1 LLIIQK
7 TSAFI
12 LYLNKNTCFMEQ
24 YGKILVFVMPIFL
37 ILILLEKAYGYYKGE
52 DTAPNMDS
60 VASVSSGMV
69 NSVKDVLGLSITLI
83 SYDWIVSK
91 IAIFNLEASVTAYI
105 IGFIVIDFYGYWSHR
120 LSHQINFLWNK
131 HAIHHSSEEF
141 NLACALRQP
150 VSSFVNLFTFLLIPA
165 AFLGVPAKVIAV
177 TLPIHL
183 FLQFWYHTKH
193 IKKIGFL
200 EKILVSPSHHR
211 VHHAIN
217 PEYMDKNH
225 SQIFI
230 FWDKLFGTF
239 QEELETVPP
248 VFGITRPANTWN
260 PIRINFQHLWLL
272 ITDAWRAENWKDKCT
287 IWFKPTGWRP
297 ENFEEKYPVYK
308 ITNVYDFNKYGT
320 QHSNKLMYWSLFQAS
335 ITLLFISY
343 LYSSIAIIGI
353 PNMFLFGAFIFITVY
368 SYTELM
374 DTRKFSLLW
383 ESIRFLFGIT
393 LILYFGDWFG
403 MNQWFPFANYII
415 IGYLILSLLVN
426 IYFVSVN
433 FEKEKIALA

>member
-1 LLIIQK
+1 
-7 TSAFI
+7 
-12 LYLNKNTCFMEQ
+12 MEQ

-403 MNQWFPFANYII
+403 MNQCFPFANYLII
-415 IGYLILSLLVN
+415 AYLTLSLLVN

>member
-1 LLIIQK
+1 
-7 TSAFI
+7 
-12 LYLNKNTCFMEQ
+12 MEQ

-37 ILILLEKAYGYYKGE
+37 ILILLEKAYGYYNGE

>member
-1 LLIIQK
+1 
-7 TSAFI
+7 
-12 LYLNKNTCFMEQ
+12 MEQ

-165 AFLGVPAKVIAV
+165 AFLGVPAKVIAI

>member
-1 LLIIQK
+1 
-7 TSAFI
+7 
-12 LYLNKNTCFMEQ
+12 MEE

-37 ILILLEKAYGYYKGE
+37 ILILLEKLYGHYKGE
-52 DTAPNMDS
+52 NTAPNMDS
-60 VASVSSGMV
+60 ISSVSSGMV

-83 SYDWIVSK
+83 SYDWIASK
-91 IAIFNLEASVTAYI
+91 IAVFHLEATIMAYI
-105 IGFIVIDFYGYWSHR
+105 IGFIAIDFYGYWSHR

-165 AFLGVPAKVIAV
+165 ALLGVPSKVIAI

-200 EKILVSPSHHR
+200 ENILVSPSHHR

-230 FWDKLFGTF
+230 IWDKLFGTF

-248 VFGITRPANTWN
+248 VFGITRPAKTWN

-272 ITDAWRAENWKDKCT
+272 ITDAWRAENWKDKFT

-297 ENFEEKYPVYK
+297 ENFEEKYPVHK
-308 ITNVYDFNKYGT
+308 ITNVYDFEKYGT
-320 QHSNKLMYWSLFQAS
+320 NHSTKLMIWSMTQAL
-335 ITLLFISY
+335 ITLLFITY
-343 LYSSIAIIGI
+343 LYNSIAIIGL
-353 PNMFLFGAFIFITVY
+353 PNVFVYGAFIFITVY

-374 DTRKFSLLW
+374 DTRKISILW
-383 ESIRFLFGIT
+383 ESIRFIFGIG
-393 LILYFGDWFG
+393 IISFFGDWFG
-403 MNQWFPFANYII
+403 MNQLFPYANYII
-415 IGYLILSLLVN
+415 IGYLTLSLVASV
-426 IYFVSVN
+426 YFVSVN
-433 FEKEKIALA
+433 FEKETVVVA

>member
-1 LLIIQK
+1 
-7 TSAFI
+7 
-12 LYLNKNTCFMEQ
+12 MEE

-37 ILILLEKAYGYYKGE
+37 ILILLEKLYGHYKGE
-52 DTAPNMDS
+52 NTAPNMDS
-60 VASVSSGMV
+60 ISSVSSGMV

-83 SYDWIVSK
+83 SYDWIASK
-91 IAIFNLEASVTAYI
+91 IAIFHLEATIMAYI
-105 IGFIVIDFYGYWSHR
+105 IGFIAIDFYGYWSHR

-165 AFLGVPAKVIAV
+165 ALLGVPSKVIAI

-200 EKILVSPSHHR
+200 ENILVSPSHHR

-230 FWDKLFGTF
+230 IWDKLFGTF
-239 QEELETVPP
+239 QEELETAPP
-248 VFGITRPANTWN
+248 VFGITRPAKTWN

-272 ITDAWRAENWKDKCT
+272 ITDAWRAENWKDKFT

-297 ENFEEKYPVYK
+297 ENFEEKYPVHK
-308 ITNVYDFNKYGT
+308 ITNVYDFEKYGT
-320 QHSNKLMYWSLFQAS
+320 NHSKKLMIWSMTQAL
-335 ITLLFISY
+335 ITLLFITY
-343 LYSSIAIIGI
+343 LYNSIAIIGL
-353 PNMFLFGAFIFITVY
+353 PNVFVYGAFIFVTVY

-374 DTRKFSLLW
+374 DTRKISIFW
-383 ESIRFLFGIT
+383 EGIRFIFGIG
-393 LILYFGDWFG
+393 IISFFGDWFG
-403 MNQWFPFANYII
+403 MNQLFPYANYII
-415 IGYLILSLLVN
+415 IGYLTLSLIVSV
-426 IYFVSVN
+426 YFVSVN
-433 FEKEKIALA
+433 FEKEKVAIA